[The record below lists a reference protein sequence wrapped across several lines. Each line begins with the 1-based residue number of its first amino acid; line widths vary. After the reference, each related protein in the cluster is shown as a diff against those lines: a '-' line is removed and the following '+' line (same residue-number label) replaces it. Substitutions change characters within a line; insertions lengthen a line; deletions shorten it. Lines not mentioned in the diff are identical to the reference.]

1 MLQTIRA
8 RLVALVLA
16 VALPLFGVLV
26 WVFWAEIA
34 RVHNSARDL
43 ALRIAI
49 SIASDVRD
57 ANQRPRSLLQQMAQR
72 PKIQHAVRGDCD
84 SYFGIV
90 DFYPQYLNLLQFDPA
105 GNLVCSSTPAAA
117 DARYSSIADPLIKAR
132 VRQTHGRNIDT
143 MVIPAKGKWILVLFQ
158 PLGNG
163 QLALEEYLDLDV
175 RPYPTGT
182 VVTVVDGHGKV
193 IARSPEIANW
203 LGRDVRNNLGTISQ
217 HGHQGSAEARGIDG
231 VPRQYGYT
239 HINHSDWILYVGI
252 PAGIARSQVRSLV
265 IRGISAGIIIC
276 FVVLLFAL
284 QLATTINRP
293 LHALARTAQRVA
305 VEGYS
310 GNVPADGPREVAVV
324 GQAFNRMIASRSD
337 AERALVDSRAQLEA
351 LSKKLLEVSEE
362 ERSRIAREIH
372 DELGQL
378 LTALNMDIGGLLRSA
393 EPLKPEQ
400 KMMALRIRH
409 ALSET
414 LSSVQRIASE
424 LRPAALDDFGL
435 IAAVESEVRTF
446 EERTGIECELS
457 LPEDDTLSLGPDV
470 DAAIYRIVQEAM
482 TNVARHS
489 DASRLEIRVR
499 QQPDET
505 LVEIR
510 DDGKGI
516 PASKLSDRNSL
527 GVAGMRERARRI
539 GATLEVEGIVGHG
552 TIVSVRIPVKTAQT
566 ARS

>member
-1 MLQTIRA
+1 M
-8 RLVALVLA
+8 
-16 VALPLFGVLV
+16 
-26 WVFWAEIA
+26 
-34 RVHNSARDL
+34 
-43 ALRIAI
+43 
-49 SIASDVRD
+49 
-57 ANQRPRSLLQQMAQR
+57 
-72 PKIQHAVRGDCD
+72 
-84 SYFGIV
+84 
-90 DFYPQYLNLLQFDPA
+90 
-105 GNLVCSSTPAAA
+105 
-117 DARYSSIADPLIKAR
+117 
-132 VRQTHGRNIDT
+132 
-143 MVIPAKGKWILVLFQ
+143 
-158 PLGNG
+158 
-163 QLALEEYLDLDV
+163 
-175 RPYPTGT
+175 
-182 VVTVVDGHGKV
+182 
-193 IARSPEIANW
+193 
-203 LGRDVRNNLGTISQ
+203 
-217 HGHQGSAEARGIDG
+217 
-231 VPRQYGYT
+231 
-239 HINHSDWILYVGI
+239 
-252 PAGIARSQVRSLV
+252 
-265 IRGISAGIIIC
+265 
-276 FVVLLFAL
+276 
-284 QLATTINRP
+284 
-293 LHALARTAQRVA
+293 
-305 VEGYS
+305 
-310 GNVPADGPREVAVV
+310 PADGPREVAVV